1 LAVAELALVDM
12 EFRWRAATSTGAGDA
27 ARSRPSW
34 QQYASEHP
42 TLVHLEELD
51 DAAIVEEYRV
61 RHRWGD
67 RPSHIEFSRS
77 YPQRDLTTA
86 LERIDA
92 ELRSDATSLDL
103 AASSAPDE
111 RRLCVETPYD
121 DLVLTAFIGQGG
133 MGKVYRALH
142 KPSGKFVAVKALR
155 KDRQTEPMAVEAFL
169 READVVARLDHPN
182 IVRLWGMGRF
192 PAGGR
197 FIVLDLVDGT
207 DLQQRINH
215 SLLEA
220 RETARIGIAIANAL
234 AHAHAAGVV
243 HCDIKPANVLIDVH
257 GTAYLTDFGFARL
270 LAANVDD
277 NARHIA
283 GGTRSFA
290 APEQFTCP
298 TSFDRAV
305 DVYGVGAMLFAL
317 LTGSPPN
324 SATREISDAMAELK
338 KASSP
343 LSVIVAR
350 CLNVVPSRR
359 FSSAAE
365 LADALRSVRDTI

>member
-1 LAVAELALVDM
+1 
-12 EFRWRAATSTGAGDA
+12 
-27 ARSRPSW
+27 
-34 QQYASEHP
+34 
-42 TLVHLEELD
+42 
-51 DAAIVEEYRV
+51 
-61 RHRWGD
+61 
-67 RPSHIEFSRS
+67 
-77 YPQRDLTTA
+77 
-86 LERIDA
+86 
-92 ELRSDATSLDL
+92 
-103 AASSAPDE
+103 
-111 RRLCVETPYD
+111 
-121 DLVLTAFIGQGG
+121 
-133 MGKVYRALH
+133 
-142 KPSGKFVAVKALR
+142 VAVKALR